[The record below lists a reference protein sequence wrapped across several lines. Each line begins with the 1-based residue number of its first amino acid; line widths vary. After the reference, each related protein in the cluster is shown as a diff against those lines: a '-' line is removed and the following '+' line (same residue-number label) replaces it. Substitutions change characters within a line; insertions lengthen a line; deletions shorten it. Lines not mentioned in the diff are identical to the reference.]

1 MKQRQVAALVA
12 EFVGTFVLVAVVLNV
27 TRYGLPFFTAMAAGL
42 TVAAFF
48 SAVGKVSGGHF
59 NPAITL
65 GLFSLRKVSF
75 VRTIAYLVAQVLAA
89 VAAWQLYEYLTQR
102 TLSNVSTPWD
112 WRIAIAEGVGGI
124 IFGLAVAAVV
134 MQKVEGWQAA
144 ATVGT
149 GLFLAVTVAGLGSAG
164 IVNPAVAVGVRSF
177 DMNYFIGPVVGAIL
191 GMYAYA
197 YLINPFFGTKVAAA
211 KASAPAPKA
220 VAATK
225 PAAPAKKVAAKKPA
239 KKTTKK

>member
-75 VRTIAYLVAQVLAA
+75 VRTIGYLVAQVLAA

-124 IFGLAVAAVV
+124 IFGFAVAAVV
-134 MQKVEGWQAA
+134 TQKVEGWQAA

-149 GLFLAVTVAGLGSAG
+149 GLFLALTVAGLGSAG

-177 DMNYFIGPVVGAIL
+177 DMNYFIGPVVGAIV
-191 GMYAYA
+191 GMYAYT
-197 YLINPFFGTKVAAA
+197 YLINPFFVTKTA
-211 KASAPAPKA
+211 KAVAAPAPKA
-220 VAATK
+220 AVASK

>member
-75 VRTIAYLVAQVLAA
+75 VRTIGYLVAQVLAA

-124 IFGLAVAAVV
+124 IFGFAVAAVV
-134 MQKVEGWQAA
+134 AQKVEGWQAA

-149 GLFLAVTVAGLGSAG
+149 GLFLALTVAGLGSAG

-177 DMNYFIGPVVGAIL
+177 DMNYFIGPVVGAIV
-191 GMYAYA
+191 GMYAYT
-197 YLINPFFGTKVAAA
+197 YLINPFFVSKSA
-211 KASAPAPKA
+211 KAVAAPAPKA
-220 VAATK
+220 AVASK

-239 KKTTKK
+239 KKTSKK